1 MTDLINTAAAFRDI
15 VSDASARLKAGGY
28 GFPLNAYVASVRE
41 VAERLTVA
49 DLSSLGLDKL
59 PAVILVR
66 DYLETV
72 QADGAGETRAEGV
85 SVLVVTYS
93 AADYTSE
100 QREAEVYAPVLWPA
114 VSAFLSAAVDAG
126 ALSPL
131 ATVQKI
137 DRQKIS
143 GALNEVVLPATGR
156 ALFNDQL
163 DGVEL
168 RGLTLAF
175 DCNNIKN
182 PKQRTL

>member
-1 MTDLINTAAAFRDI
+1 MIRLINTADAFRGV
-15 VSDASARLKAGGY
+15 VSGAAARLEAEGY
-28 GFPLNAYVASVRE
+28 GFTLNAYVASVRE

-49 DLSSLGLDKL
+49 DLSALGFDKL

-66 DYLETV
+66 DYLEAV
-72 QADGAGETRAEGV
+72 QPDGSGETRVEGA
-85 SVLVVTYS
+85 SVLIVADS
-93 AADYTSE
+93 AQDYTSE
-100 QREAEVYAPVLWPA
+100 EREAKVYAPVLWPA
-114 VSAFLSAAVDAG
+114 TAAFLDAAVDAG

-168 RGLTLAF
+168 RGLTLTF
-175 DCNNIKN
+175 DCNNAKTN
-182 PKQRTL
+182 EL